1 MKKLFYENV
10 RENTI
15 ALERAQ
21 NTQRTRYVLARTVVF
36 PAMLAALI
44 HGYDMGSPA
53 EMMLGGFFLLLF
65 VVLVAR
71 HRKLERL
78 LLLTKAYLA
87 VTSGYL
93 TRFSG
98 EWKKLPEDGAAY
110 AKEKRPPDRDLHIFG
125 TASLYQYLCAARTQA
140 GRERLAAALTATP
153 HDLERTRRRQAAV
166 AELLAHPLLCIELE
180 ARGARLP
187 DGHDTR
193 ALAKELAQP
202 LKGSLKLISC
212 IGIVFAN
219 AFVLSFLW
227 MIFAGGPWTVP
238 LILFMFNLTVAM
250 AFYPR
255 TQRELAPLGRMA
267 RELRLY
273 GRIFYGLERAPLRGE
288 AFAAVL
294 APLFAPVRARQAQ
307 SRLTTLAQ
315 CTAARRNFVFFILA
329 NGVLLWDLH
338 CMAYFSHWRGQAG
351 PAAAGWLEV
360 WAEVEVLLSL
370 ARIGHTREIHTFPQF
385 VDGDAPRLDAEGAMP
400 LVIPEEAATPNDAH
414 LAAGT
419 LVITGSN
426 MSGKTTYMRTLGS
439 NAVLSYA
446 GAPVCATSFALTPM
460 AVYTSIQISD
470 DLAGGV
476 STFYAELL
484 RIKKMMTYSKRGKP
498 MLILID
504 EIFRGT
510 NSADRIVGA
519 REAIRRL
526 TLPHA
531 ITIVTTHDFELCD
544 LGREGVP
551 VTNAHF
557 EEHYEGD
564 KILFDF
570 KIREG
575 RCRTTNA
582 QYLLRMAGIMGE

>member
-1 MKKLFYENV
+1 MKKIFYETV
-10 RENTI
+10 RENTL
-15 ALERAQ
+15 ALQRTQ
-21 NTQRTRYVLARTVVF
+21 HTQRTRFILARTLVF
-36 PAMLAALI
+36 PAMLIVLI
-44 HGYDMGSPA
+44 HAYDMGSAA
-53 EMMLGGFFLLLF
+53 EGMLGGFLLLLF
-65 VVLVAR
+65 AVLVAR
-71 HRKLERL
+71 HRKLERMR
-78 LLLTKAYLA
+78 LLTKAYLA
-87 VTSGYL
+87 VTAGYL
-93 TRFSG
+93 MRFSG
-98 EWKKLPEDGAAY
+98 EWKSLPEDGAPY
-110 AKEKRPPDRDLHIFG
+110 AKESRPPDRDLHIFG

-140 GRERLAAALTATP
+140 GRQRLAAALTATP
-153 HDLERTRRRQAAV
+153 KDLARTRLRQAAV
-166 AELLAHPLLCIELE
+166 AELLVHPLLCLELE

-193 ALAKELAQP
+193 ELAKELAQP
-202 LKGSLKLISC
+202 LNGSLKLISC

-219 AFVLSFLW
+219 LFVFSFFW
-227 MIFAGGPWTVP
+227 MLFAGGSWAIP
-238 LILFMFNLTVAM
+238 LILFMFNLTVSI

-255 TQRELAPLGRMA
+255 TQRELSPLGHMA

-273 GRIFYGLERAPLRGE
+273 GRIFHTLERAPLRGE
-288 AFAAVL
+288 AFATIL
-294 APLFAPVRARQAQ
+294 APLFAPVRATTAQ
-307 SRLTTLAQ
+307 SRLTTLAE
-315 CTAARRNFVFFILA
+315 CAAMRRNFVFYIIA

-338 CMAYFSHWRGQAG
+338 CMAYFSHWRTQAG
-351 PAAAGWLEV
+351 AAAAGWLKV
-360 WAEVEVLLSL
+360 WAEMEVLLSL
-370 ARIGHTREIHTFPQF
+370 ARIGHTREVHTFPQF
-385 VDGDAPRLDAEGAMP
+385 LDGAAPHLDTEGAMP
-400 LVIPEEAATPNDAH
+400 LVIPEETATPNDAY

-439 NAVLSYA
+439 NAILAYA
-446 GAPVCATSFALTPM
+446 GAPVCAKSFALTPM

-470 DLAGGV
+470 DLAGGI

-484 RIKKMMTYSKRGKP
+484 RIKKMMECSRRGTP

-551 VTNAHF
+551 VANAHF

-570 KIREG
+570 KIRAG